1 MSSLKQYS
9 VRQPK
14 DLNLNL
20 VVEEKIILVE
30 KGGNTFSYPIPPSGI
45 FYTPQERKI
54 WIVEC
59 PKKSKAFF
67 GLYKILLGQVLLGV
81 LFSYR
86 RQLNIV
92 GIGYQA
98 SVEKEKTENKLVL
111 KLGYSHLVRLQIPH
125 SLEIRCPKPRI
136 IVIKGINLQRV
147 SNFAQAIRRCRV
159 PSAYKEKGIYLL
171 GEPLRLKQG
180 KKT

>member
-1 MSSLKQYS
+1 MSSLKQYP

-14 DLNLNL
+14 DLTLTL
-20 VVEEKIILVE
+20 IVEEKVILIE
-30 KGGNTFSYPIPPSGI
+30 KDKKRFVFPIPPSGLY
-45 FYTPQERKI
+45 YTPEEKKI
-54 WIVEC
+54 WLLEC
-59 PKKSKAFF
+59 QKKSKAFF

-98 SVEKEKTENKLVL
+98 SIEKDKTDSILVL
-111 KLGYSHLVRLQIPH
+111 KLGYSHLVRLQVPLT
-125 SLEIRCPKPRI
+125 LEISCPKQRV

-159 PSAYKEKGIYLL
+159 PSTYKEKGIYLL
-171 GEPLRLKQG
+171 GEQSRLKQG

>member
-1 MSSLKQYS
+1 MKQYP

-14 DLNLNL
+14 DLSLSL
-20 VVEEKIILVE
+20 VPEEKSILIE
-30 KGGNTFSYPIPPSGI
+30 KDKNCFIFPIPPSGI
-45 FYTPQERKI
+45 LYTPEEKKI
-54 WIVEC
+54 WILEC
-59 PKKSKAFF
+59 QKKSKAFF
-67 GLYKILLGQVLLGV
+67 GLYKVLLGQVLLGV

-98 SVEKEKTENKLVL
+98 NVEKEKTENILVL
-111 KLGYSHLVRLQIPH
+111 KLGYSHLVRVRIPF
-125 SLEIRCPKPRI
+125 SLEVNCPKPRV

-159 PSAYKEKGIYLL
+159 PSTYKEKGIYLL

>member
-1 MSSLKQYS
+1 MSSLKHYP

-14 DLNLNL
+14 DLKLTL
-20 VVEEKIILVE
+20 IAEEKVIFIE
-30 KGGNTFSYPIPPSGI
+30 KDKNRFIFPIPPSGI
-45 FYTPQERKI
+45 FYTPEEKKI

-59 PKKSKAFF
+59 QKKSKAFF

-98 SVEKEKTENKLVL
+98 SIEKEKTDNRLVL
-111 KLGYSHLVRLQIPH
+111 KLGYSHLVRLQVPS
-125 SLEIRCPKPRI
+125 SLQISCPKPRV

-147 SNFAQAIRRCRV
+147 SNFAQAIRRCRL
-159 PSAYKEKGIYLL
+159 PSTYKEKGIYLL
-171 GEPLRLKQG
+171 GEQLRLKQG